1 LGNAVNKEE
10 FKKAVSAKLKKIPLE
25 DRREWDE
32 TNLLGW
38 WSKAKADD
46 SRLNCGSSGASDW
59 ELVEMCTRDL
69 IGKDALS

>member
-1 LGNAVNKEE
+1 MNKED
-10 FKKAVSAKLKKIPLE
+10 FKKAVCAKLKKIALE

-38 WSKAKADD
+38 WRKAKADD
-46 SRLNCGSSGASDW
+46 SYLNWGSSGASDW
-59 ELVEMCTRDL
+59 ELVKMCTRDL